1 MCALQVSFRLRRLLA
16 GWWCIVWLYA
26 LIVLLRECH
35 VNVTTLHLSHILFGL
50 PIVTRCLQLLFSAML
65 CFISLHLLFF
75 SLLANYTLKWKLKY
89 VPASS
94 SSWLYLLYNV
104 VALLPCLVSC
114 LSIVSL
120 LATLSPV

>member
-35 VNVTTLHLSHILFGL
+35 VNVTTLHLSQTWPPHRHTLSPTSFL
-50 PIVTRCLQLLFSAML
+50 YAML